1 MNRFAHISN
10 LLKNFLLVRTI
21 NRPSKPCPEILKA
34 WHGPSKPVGNSFEPT
49 ITWIGQAT
57 FLIQIGGLNIL
68 TDPIFFK
75 PSIFIKRLTKPGIT
89 LDSLPKIDVILVSHN
104 HPDHMNKKSLLELK
118 KHRPMILIPKNT
130 RSSFLNKNFEKI
142 IENKWD
148 DKQIITSK
156 SGQRISLTFLPAKH
170 WSGTNIFNI
179 NKSLHG
185 SWMIEHNNK
194 SIYFAGDSSYENHFK
209 EIGQKFKNIDTA
221 LLPISPTDPGHHGHM
236 SSKEV
241 VQAFL
246 DLQAK
251 QFIPMHWGTFQ
262 IGSENFEDPIA
273 HLKANWGLQEKN
285 LQSKKLTLL
294 KFGQSTSCEL

>member
-1 MNRFAHISN
+1 
-10 LLKNFLLVRTI
+10 
-21 NRPSKPCPEILKA
+21 
-34 WHGPSKPVGNSFEPT
+34 
-49 ITWIGQAT
+49 
-57 FLIQIGGLNIL
+57 
-68 TDPIFFK
+68 
-75 PSIFIKRLTKPGIT
+75 
-89 LDSLPKIDVILVSHN
+89 VILISHN
-104 HPDHMNKKSLLELK
+104 HPDHMNRKSMLELK
-118 KHRPMILIPKNT
+118 KHSPMVLIPENT
-130 RSSFLNKNFEKI
+130 RSRFLNKNFEKI

-148 DKQIITSK
+148 DKQIITSN
-156 SGQRISLTFLPAKH
+156 SGQKISLTFLPAEH
-170 WSGTNIFNI
+170 WTGTNIFNI

-185 SWMIEHNNK
+185 SWMIEHNNN
-194 SIYFAGDSSYENHFK
+194 SIYFAGDSSYTNHFK
-209 EIGQKFKNIDTA
+209 EIGEKFKNIGTA

-246 DLQAK
+246 DLNAK

-262 IGSENFEDPIA
+262 IGSENFEDPIT